1 MSEDENIDMDTF
13 DAEKEMME
21 ALAQEAAAKEQNSA
35 AKKQE
40 VAASINSQTPQLN
53 TSHDQNLNRIL
64 DIPLVLSAQLGNTR
78 MLIKDLLQ
86 LGPGSI
92 VELDK
97 LAGEPLEVL
106 VNERL
111 VARGEV
117 VMVNEKFGIRLTD
130 VISPTERVNKLR

>member
-1 MSEDENIDMDTF
+1 MSEEESVDMEEF
-13 DAEKEMME
+13 DVEKEMME
-21 ALAQEAAAKEQNSA
+21 ALAQEAAGKADNPVSA
-35 AKKQE
+35 PIPPLSPPVIQDM
-40 VAASINSQTPQLN
+40 SIPQD
-53 TSHDQNLNRIL
+53 TNLDRVL
-64 DIPLVLSAQLGNTR
+64 DIPLVLSAQLGSTR

-97 LAGEPLEVL
+97 LAGEPLEIL

-117 VMVNEKFGIRLTD
+117 VLVNEKFGIRLTD
-130 VISPTERVNKLR
+130 VISATERVNKLR

>member
-1 MSEDENIDMDTF
+1 MSEDENIDLDTF

-21 ALAQEAAAKEQNSA
+21 ALAQEAATKEPNSA

-40 VAASINSQTPQLN
+40 VAASTSSHTPQLN
-53 TSHDQNLNRIL
+53 GSHDQNLNRIL